1 MESSSKPRRVGIIG
15 GSFDPVHLGHLMIAR
30 DAAEHLD
37 LSEIMFMPAAC
48 PPHKRNIRQVEATHR
63 LNMLRLAVGMDERFY
78 ASDLEIRRGGVSY
91 TVDTVAELRA
101 AQPDTD
107 WFLIIG
113 SDTLVELHTWHR
125 VDELLEMCTVAT
137 LLRPGIDSAELIR
150 QRIELQEESREKLMA
165 HVISAHQMNIS
176 STEIRQRISAG
187 EPIDK
192 LVPEAVAAYIL
203 EHGLYRQ

>member
-1 MESSSKPRRVGIIG
+1 
-15 GSFDPVHLGHLMIAR
+15 MIAR

-78 ASDLEIRRGGVSY
+78 ASDLEVRRGGVSY